1 MARTALMLTMA
12 LCLAGCA
19 IHQFAQPSRSWIA
32 RNGQLSYHGPKTSL
46 IGEVLIRYSS
56 RGDFELTFS
65 KGPGVSLLVMHTDQ
79 TFARVQ
85 GPLARIPWS
94 GPIPQPPARA
104 AGWLALRA
112 EVLSHPEKKI
122 VRVSEGPE
130 TFVLRF

>member
-1 MARTALMLTMA
+1 MLRAALILTIG
-12 LCLAGCA
+12 LCLGGCA
-19 IHQFAQPSRSWIA
+19 IHKFAQPSRAWTA

-65 KGPGVSLLVMHTDQ
+65 KGPGVTLLTMHTDP

-94 GPIPQPPARA
+94 GPIQKPPARA
-104 AGWLALRA
+104 PGWLALGG
-112 EVLSHPEKKI
+112 EVLNRADKK
-122 VRVSEGPE
+122 G
-130 TFVLRF
+130 